1 MSHKILVVDD
11 HHRIRAM
18 IRSSIEERTDW
29 IVYEAEHGKIAVLMV
44 ATHKPHLV
52 MLDLVMPIMN
62 GIDAAHEI
70 SKISPGLPM
79 IMFSL
84 YTHDTVRE
92 LAYAAGIK
100 HIFSKEDGMGDHVF
114 DAMTALLHPQ
124 AQVQAS

>member
-1 MSHKILVVDD
+1 MSRKILVVDD
-11 HHRIRAM
+11 NHRIRAV

-70 SKISPGLPM
+70 SKINPGMPM

-84 YTHDTVRE
+84 YTHDSLRE
-92 LAYAAGIK
+92 LAHAAGIK
-100 HIFSKEDGMGDHVF
+100 HVFSKEDGMGDHVF
-114 DAMTALLHPQ
+114 DAIRSLLQ
-124 AQVQAS
+124 LAA